1 MVIRWM
7 EYAFHLEACQSRLP
21 VQLVSPTTPSL
32 TYDMEMI
39 LLLAQ
44 VTSEE
49 YTRTRE
55 DVYRV

>member
-1 MVIRWM
+1 MM

-21 VQLVSPTTPSL
+21 VQLVSPTTPSF
-32 TYDMEMI
+32 TYDMEMM

-49 YTRTRE
+49 YMRTLE
-55 DVYRV
+55 EVYRV